1 MHYYSFNI
9 GDYASHTRNLSL
21 LEDLAYRR
29 LLDEYYLHEH
39 PLNVSVTAV
48 ARQIGMREH
57 EDCIKF
63 ILDSFFI
70 FTESGWINTRADREI
85 EHFKGKIAQ
94 ASNAGKAS
102 AERRLNVRSTGVQPN
117 NKQEPITNKHKPI
130 NNITTTPEGVSQDIW
145 DSFVEQRKKSRAVIT
160 ETVINSIQKEANKA
174 GWTLEMAL
182 AECAA
187 RGWRGFKAEWVRTES
202 EKQFNQPQSKAML
215 GVMLVQQEIDRLKN
229 EGTENEIF
237 EN

>member
-70 FTESGWINTRADREI
+70 LTESGWINTRADREI

-145 DSFVEQRKKSRAVIT
+145 DSFVQQRKKSRAVIT

-229 EGTENEIF
+229 EGTENEIL